1 MANQATPNQATV
13 HTMSAES
20 LEHNVA
26 FTTALA
32 NLQSKIDEIC
42 LFGDKTINDGNY
54 MEIMADLKTIFE
66 EQKNLR
72 KSVYNTTIVQQAVQR
87 SAARPRKSFVN
98 KEAKLKH
105 KDYTTCNLCDEVIT
119 RGYRVPHQKTMKCR
133 RMFITKKLA
142 LKPIGHKIAHD
153 WANLKDE
160 QMCVPCYNDI
170 DTDLALDSSQPHME
184 DDGMKE
190 IITRKNRREWS
201 NMNTFVFVDRCIRAK
216 LDRHFEKLGFMDTIP
231 QTPSGKDLYKLYD
244 IKKAVDLAPST
255 MDEMLI
261 FSSEGNKFRS
271 GKFGA
276 PYYMRPNIPAQ
287 VKDHTIWHND
297 YIFVDELLAIEPA
310 QVDTPAPTPK
320 PKKLKKKIKKIKK
333 KIVVVAPE
341 PEPVLSNDIITTDD
355 EMEAERNSTPT
366 LPLNEDDDT
375 AASASMDVNE
385 LILANISN

>member
-20 LEHNVA
+20 LEQNVA

-42 LFGDKTINDGNY
+42 LFGDKTITDGNY

-66 EQKNLR
+66 EQKNLC

-153 WANLKDE
+153 WANLRDE

-170 DTDLALDSSQPHME
+170 DTDLAADSSQPHIE

-201 NMNTFVFVDRCIRAK
+201 NMNTFVFVDRCIRQK
-216 LDRHFEKLGFMDTIP
+216 LDRHFEAKNELDTIT
-231 QTPSGKDLYKLYD
+231 TPSGKWLWKLAD
-244 IKKAVDLAPST
+244 IKKIRDLPNTT

-261 FSSEGNKFRS
+261 FSSEGTKFKS

-276 PYYMRPNIPAQ
+276 PYYMRPAIPAQ

-320 PKKLKKKIKKIKK
+320 PKKLKKKIIKKK
-333 KIVVVAPE
+333 KIVVITPE

-355 EMEAERNSTPT
+355 DMEAERNDTPT
-366 LPLNEDDDT
+366 LPLNEDDET